1 MNRRIAIGVALLL
14 LLASVGWAQEKVSQG
29 KDKLTPLKV
38 QVVFSEYEG
47 EKKVASLPYTLL
59 VNATEGMWESHA
71 FFAKL
76 RVGVRVP
83 VVTTVQ
89 NNPNPSMQ
97 YLDVGTNIDAGA
109 AALADGRFLLE
120 LGVRRSFVYSPEGE
134 KRLPEVS
141 IQVAS
146 GNPIL
151 RNFDAEFRLLFK
163 DGETIQST
171 LATDPV
177 SGRVM
182 NVDVT
187 LTVVK

>member
-1 MNRRIAIGVALLL
+1 MGC
-14 LLASVGWAQEKVSQG
+14 K
-29 KDKLTPLKV
+29 
-38 QVVFSEYEG
+38 
-47 EKKVASLPYTLL
+47 
-59 VNATEGMWESHA
+59 
-71 FFAKL
+71 
-76 RVGVRVP
+76 
-83 VVTTVQ
+83 
-89 NNPNPSMQ
+89 
-97 YLDVGTNIDAGA
+97 
-109 AALADGRFLLE
+109 RFEDQLE

-151 RNFDAEFRLLFK
+151 RNFDADFRLLFK

-182 NVDVT
+182 KVDVT